1 MRVLVTGGAGYIGS
15 HTVVSLLED
24 GHEVE
29 VVDNLVNGNAEAVRR
44 AGELA
49 GAEVPLHEVD
59 LADAAATADLLSR
72 IDVDAVIHFA
82 ALKAVGESTQKP
94 LEYYANNLGT
104 TFSLLAAMRENDV
117 RTLVFSSSAT
127 VYGEKAPVPYVE
139 DFEPLDSSST
149 YGQTK
154 VMTERILTDVAAA
167 DPRWRIALLRYFN
180 PVGAHPSGRIGEDP
194 RGIPNN
200 LVPFIAQVAVGRREK
215 LSVFGGDYPTT
226 DGTCER
232 DYIHVQDVA
241 EGHVVALDAIAAGDA
256 AVHTW
261 NLGSGQGTSVLEMIG
276 SFERASGREIPHE
289 VVARRA
295 GDLPAF
301 WADPTKAERE
311 LGWRTARSVDDMCR
325 DTWNWQSQNP
335 QGYADA

>member
-15 HTVVSLLED
+15 HTVLTLLEQ
-24 GHEVE
+24 GHDVE
-29 VVDNLVNGNAEAVRR
+29 VVDNLVNGKAEAVRR
-44 AGELA
+44 VGELA
-49 GAEVPLHEVD
+49 GRDVALHEVD
-59 LADAAATADLLSR
+59 LTDRTATHAVLAR
-72 IDVDAVIHFA
+72 GFDAVIHFA
-82 ALKAVGESTQKP
+82 ALKAVGESAQKP
-94 LEYYANNLGT
+94 LEYYANNMGS
-104 TFSLLAAMRENDV
+104 TFTLLEAMRSHDV

-167 DPRWRIALLRYFN
+167 DPAWRVALLRYFN

-194 RGIPNN
+194 QGTPNN
-200 LVPFIAQVAVGRREK
+200 LVPFIAQVAVGRRER
-215 LSVFGGDYPTT
+215 LSVFGGDYPTA

-241 EGHVVALDAIAAGDA
+241 EGHVVALDAILADEPG
-256 AVHTW
+256 VHAW
-261 NLGSGQGTSVLEMIG
+261 NLGSGQGTSVLGMIHA
-276 SFERASGREIPHE
+276 FERASGCEIPYD
-289 VVARRA
+289 VVDRRP

-301 WADPTKAERE
+301 WADPSKAEQE
-311 LGWRTARSVDDMCR
+311 LGWTTSRTVDDMCR
-325 DTWNWQSQNP
+325 DTWTWQSQNP
-335 QGYADA
+335 RGYDA

>member
-15 HTVVSLLED
+15 HTVLTLLEQ

-29 VVDNLVNGNAEAVRR
+29 VVDNLVNGKAEAVRR
-44 AGELA
+44 VGELA
-49 GAEVPLHEVD
+49 GRDVALHEVD
-59 LADAAATADLLSR
+59 LTDRTATHAVLAR
-72 IDVDAVIHFA
+72 GFDAVIHFA

-94 LEYYANNLGT
+94 LEYYANNMGS
-104 TFSLLAAMRENDV
+104 TFTLLEAMRSHDV

-167 DPRWRIALLRYFN
+167 DPAWRVALLRYFN

-194 RGIPNN
+194 QGTPNN
-200 LVPFIAQVAVGRREK
+200 LVPFIAQVAVGRRER
-215 LSVFGGDYPTT
+215 LSVFGGDYPTA

-241 EGHVVALDAIAAGDA
+241 EGHVVALDAILADQPG
-256 AVHTW
+256 VHAW
-261 NLGSGQGTSVLEMIG
+261 NLGSGQGTSVLEMIHA
-276 SFERASGREIPHE
+276 FERASGREIPYD
-289 VVARRA
+289 VVDRRP

-301 WADPTKAERE
+301 WADPSKAEQE
-311 LGWRTARSVDDMCR
+311 LGWTTSRTVDDMCR
-325 DTWNWQSQNP
+325 DTWTWQSQNP
-335 QGYADA
+335 QGYDA

>member
-15 HTVVSLLED
+15 HTVLTLLEQ
-24 GHEVE
+24 GHDVE
-29 VVDNLVNGNAEAVRR
+29 VVDNLVNGKAEAVRR
-44 AGELA
+44 VGELA
-49 GAEVPLHEVD
+49 GRDVVLHEVD
-59 LADAAATADLLSR
+59 LTDRTATH
-72 IDVDAVIHFA
+72 DVLARGFDAVIHFA

-94 LEYYANNLGT
+94 LEYYANNMGS
-104 TFSLLAAMRENDV
+104 TFTLLEAMRAHDV

-167 DPRWRIALLRYFN
+167 DPGWRVALLRYFN

-194 RGIPNN
+194 QGTPNN
-200 LVPFIAQVAVGRREK
+200 LVPFIAQVAVGRRER
-215 LSVFGGDYPTT
+215 LSVFGGDYPTA

-241 EGHVVALDAIAAGDA
+241 EGHVVALDAILADEPG
-256 AVHTW
+256 VHAW
-261 NLGSGQGTSVLEMIG
+261 NLGSGQGTSVLEMIHA
-276 SFERASGREIPHE
+276 FERASGREIPYD
-289 VVARRA
+289 VVDRRP

-301 WADPTKAERE
+301 WADPSKAEQE
-311 LGWRTARSVDDMCR
+311 LGWTTSRTVDDMCR
-325 DTWNWQSQNP
+325 DTWTWQSQNP
-335 QGYADA
+335 QGYDA

>member
-15 HTVVSLLED
+15 HTAVTLIEA
-24 GHEVE
+24 GHDVE
-29 VVDNLVNGNAEAVRR
+29 VVDNLCGGKAEAVRR
-44 AGELA
+44 VGELTDTT
-49 GAEVPLHEVD
+49 VPLHVVD
-59 LADAAATADLLSR
+59 LT
-72 IDVDAVIHFA
+72 DVDATAKLIAHGAYDSVIHFA

-94 LEYYANNLGT
+94 LEYYANNIGATL
-104 TFSLLAAMRENDV
+104 SLLAAMRAAEV

-127 VYGEKAPVPYVE
+127 VYGPAAPVPYRE
-139 DFEPLDSSST
+139 DFAPLDSSST

-154 VMTERILTDVAAA
+154 VMTERILSDFAAA
-167 DPRWRIALLRYFN
+167 EPNWRIALLRYFN

-194 RGIPNN
+194 QGIPNN
-200 LVPFIAQVAVGRREK
+200 LVPFIAQVAVGRRER

-241 EGHVVALDAIAAGDA
+241 EGHAAALDAIAQADP

-261 NLGSGQGTSVLEMIG
+261 NLGSGRATSVLQMVKA
-276 SFERASGREIPHE
+276 FERASARQISYEI
-289 VVARRA
+289 VDRRP

-301 WADPTKAERE
+301 WADPSKAATE
-311 LGWRTARSVDDMCR
+311 LDWTTTRDVDAMCR
-325 DTWNWQSQNP
+325 DAWNWQSQNP
-335 QGYADA
+335 NGYA

>member
-15 HTVVSLLED
+15 HTVVALIED

-29 VVDNLVNGNAEAVRR
+29 VVDSLVNGKAEAVRR
-44 AGELA
+44 VEELT
-49 GAEVPLHEVD
+49 GASVPLHELD
-59 LADAAATADLLSR
+59 LCDTAGTRALLADGGFDG
-72 IDVDAVIHFA
+72 VVHFA

-94 LEYYANNLGT
+94 LEYYANNMGS
-104 TFSLLAAMRENDV
+104 TFSLMAAMRDADV

-127 VYGEKAPVPYVE
+127 VYGAAAPVPYQE

-154 VMTERILTDVAAA
+154 VMTERIMRDVAAA
-167 DPRWRIALLRYFN
+167 DPSWRIALLRYFN

-200 LVPFIAQVAVGRREK
+200 LVPFIAQVAVGRRER

-241 EGHVVALDAIAAGDA
+241 EGHVVALDAIADREPG
-256 AVHTW
+256 VHAW
-261 NLGSGQGTSVLEMIG
+261 NLGSGTGTSVLEMIRA
-276 SFERASGREIPHE
+276 FERASGREVPYEIVE
-289 VVARRA
+289 RRP
-295 GDLPAF
+295 GDLAAF
-301 WADPTKAERE
+301 WADPSKAERE
-311 LGWRTARSVDDMCR
+311 LGWTTSRSVDDMCR
-325 DTWNWQSQNP
+325 DTWTWQSQNP
-335 QGYADA
+335 DGYDA

>member
-15 HTVVSLLED
+15 HTVLTLLEQ
-24 GHEVE
+24 GHDVE
-29 VVDNLVNGNAEAVRR
+29 VVDNLVNGKAEAVRR
-44 AGELA
+44 VGELA
-49 GAEVPLHEVD
+49 GRDVALHEVD
-59 LADAAATADLLSR
+59 LTDRTATHAVLGR
-72 IDVDAVIHFA
+72 GFDAVIHFA

-94 LEYYANNLGT
+94 LEYYANNMGS
-104 TFSLLAAMRENDV
+104 TFTLLEAMRSHDV

-139 DFEPLDSSST
+139 DFQPLDSSST

-167 DPRWRIALLRYFN
+167 DPAWRVALLRYFN

-194 RGIPNN
+194 QGTPNN
-200 LVPFIAQVAVGRREK
+200 LVPFIAQVAVGRRER
-215 LSVFGGDYPTT
+215 LSVFGGDYPTA

-241 EGHVVALDAIAAGDA
+241 EGHVVALDAILADEPG
-256 AVHTW
+256 VHAW
-261 NLGSGQGTSVLEMIG
+261 NLGSGQGTSVLEMIHA
-276 SFERASGREIPHE
+276 FERASGREIPYD
-289 VVARRA
+289 VVDRRP

-301 WADPTKAERE
+301 WADPSKAEQE
-311 LGWRTARSVDDMCR
+311 LGWTTSRTVDDMCR
-325 DTWNWQSQNP
+325 DTWTWQSQYP
-335 QGYADA
+335 QGYDA

>member
-15 HTVVSLLED
+15 HTVLTLLEQ
-24 GHEVE
+24 GHDVE
-29 VVDNLVNGNAEAVRR
+29 VVDNLVNGKAEAVRR
-44 AGELA
+44 VGELA
-49 GAEVPLHEVD
+49 GRDVALHEVD
-59 LADAAATADLLSR
+59 LTDRTATHAVLAR
-72 IDVDAVIHFA
+72 GFDAVIHFA
-82 ALKAVGESTQKP
+82 ALKAVGESAQKP
-94 LEYYANNLGT
+94 LEYYANNMGS
-104 TFSLLAAMRENDV
+104 TFTLLEAMRYHDV

-167 DPRWRIALLRYFN
+167 DPAWRVALLRYFN

-194 RGIPNN
+194 QGTPNN
-200 LVPFIAQVAVGRREK
+200 LVPFIAQVAVGRRER
-215 LSVFGGDYPTT
+215 LSVFGGDYPTA

-241 EGHVVALDAIAAGDA
+241 EGHVVALDAILADEPG
-256 AVHTW
+256 VHAW
-261 NLGSGQGTSVLEMIG
+261 NLGSGQGTSVLEMIHA
-276 SFERASGREIPHE
+276 FERASGREIPYD
-289 VVARRA
+289 VVDRRP

-301 WADPTKAERE
+301 WADPSKAEQE
-311 LGWRTARSVDDMCR
+311 LGWTTSRTVDDMCR
-325 DTWNWQSQNP
+325 DTWTWQSQNP
-335 QGYADA
+335 RGYDA

>member
-15 HTVVSLLED
+15 HTVLTLLEQ
-24 GHEVE
+24 GHDVE
-29 VVDNLVNGNAEAVRR
+29 VVDNLVNGKAEAVRR
-44 AGELA
+44 VGELA
-49 GAEVPLHEVD
+49 GRDVALHEVD
-59 LADAAATADLLSR
+59 LTDRTATHAVLAR
-72 IDVDAVIHFA
+72 GFDAVIHFA
-82 ALKAVGESTQKP
+82 ALKAVGESAQKP
-94 LEYYANNLGT
+94 LEYYANNMGS
-104 TFSLLAAMRENDV
+104 TFTLLEAMRSHDV

-167 DPRWRIALLRYFN
+167 DPAWRVALLRYFN

-194 RGIPNN
+194 QGTPNN
-200 LVPFIAQVAVGRREK
+200 LVPFIAQVAVGRRER
-215 LSVFGGDYPTT
+215 LSVFGGDYPTA

-241 EGHVVALDAIAAGDA
+241 EGHVVALDAILADEPG
-256 AVHTW
+256 VHAW
-261 NLGSGQGTSVLEMIG
+261 NLGSGQGTSVLEMIHA
-276 SFERASGREIPHE
+276 FERASGREIPYD
-289 VVARRA
+289 VVDRRP

-301 WADPTKAERE
+301 WADPSKAEQE
-311 LGWRTARSVDDMCR
+311 LGWTTSRTVDDMCR
-325 DTWNWQSQNP
+325 DTWTWQSQNP
-335 QGYADA
+335 RGYDA

>member
-15 HTVVSLLED
+15 HTVVRLVES

-29 VVDNLVNGNAEAVRR
+29 VVDNLVNGKAEAVRR
-44 AGELA
+44 VEELT
-49 GAEVPLHEVD
+49 GASVPLHVVD
-59 LADAAATADLLSR
+59 LCDGDATRRVLEQGR
-72 IDVDAVIHFA
+72 FDAVIHFA

-94 LEYYANNLGT
+94 LEYYANNMGA
-104 TFSLLAAMRENDV
+104 TFTLLAAMRDTGV
-117 RTLVFSSSAT
+117 TTIVFSSSAT
-127 VYGEKAPVPYVE
+127 VYGAAAPVPYVE

-167 DPRWRIALLRYFN
+167 DPTWRIAMLRYFN

-200 LVPFIAQVAVGRREK
+200 LVPFIAQVAVGRRER

-241 EGHVVALDAIAAGDA
+241 DGHVVALDAIAAGDA
-256 AVHTW
+256 GVHAW
-261 NLGSGQGTSVLEMIG
+261 NLGSGTGTSVLEMIKA
-276 SFERASGREIPHE
+276 FERASGREIPYD
-289 VVARRA
+289 VVERRA

-311 LGWRTARSVDDMCR
+311 LGWVTTRTVDDMCR
-325 DTWNWQSQNP
+325 DTWTWQSQNP
-335 QGYADA
+335 NGYDD

>member
-15 HTVVSLLED
+15 HTVLTLLEQ
-24 GHEVE
+24 GHDVE
-29 VVDNLVNGNAEAVRR
+29 VVDNLVIGKAEAVRR
-44 AGELA
+44 VGELA
-49 GAEVPLHEVD
+49 GRDVALHEVD
-59 LADAAATADLLSR
+59 LTDRTATHAVLGR
-72 IDVDAVIHFA
+72 GFDAVIHFA

-94 LEYYANNLGT
+94 LEYYANNMGS
-104 TFSLLAAMRENDV
+104 TFTLLEAMRSHDV

-139 DFEPLDSSST
+139 DFQPLDSSST

-167 DPRWRIALLRYFN
+167 DPAWRVALLRYFN

-194 RGIPNN
+194 QGTPNN
-200 LVPFIAQVAVGRREK
+200 LVPFIAQVAVGRRER
-215 LSVFGGDYPTT
+215 LSVFGGDYPTA

-241 EGHVVALDAIAAGDA
+241 EGHVVALDAILADEPG
-256 AVHTW
+256 VHAW
-261 NLGSGQGTSVLEMIG
+261 NLGSGQGTSVLEMIHA
-276 SFERASGREIPHE
+276 FERASGREIPYD
-289 VVARRA
+289 VVDRRP

-301 WADPTKAERE
+301 WADPSKAEQE
-311 LGWRTARSVDDMCR
+311 LGWTTSRTVDDMCR
-325 DTWNWQSQNP
+325 DTWTWQSQNP
-335 QGYADA
+335 QGYDA

>member
-15 HTVVSLLED
+15 HTVLTLLEQ
-24 GHEVE
+24 GHDVE
-29 VVDNLVNGNAEAVRR
+29 VVDNLVNGKAEAVRR
-44 AGELA
+44 VGELA
-49 GAEVPLHEVD
+49 GRDVALHEVD
-59 LADAAATADLLSR
+59 LTDRTATHAVLAR
-72 IDVDAVIHFA
+72 GFDAVIHFA
-82 ALKAVGESTQKP
+82 ALKAVGESAQKP
-94 LEYYANNLGT
+94 LEYYANNMGS
-104 TFSLLAAMRENDV
+104 TFTLLEAMRSHDV

-167 DPRWRIALLRYFN
+167 DPAWRVALLRYFN

-194 RGIPNN
+194 QGTPNN
-200 LVPFIAQVAVGRREK
+200 LVPFIAQVAVGRRER
-215 LSVFGGDYPTT
+215 LSVFGGDYPTA

-241 EGHVVALDAIAAGDA
+241 EGHVVALDAILADEPG
-256 AVHTW
+256 VHAW
-261 NLGSGQGTSVLEMIG
+261 NLGSGQGTSVLEMIHA
-276 SFERASGREIPHE
+276 FERASGCEIPYD
-289 VVARRA
+289 VVDRRP

-301 WADPTKAERE
+301 WADPSKAEQE
-311 LGWRTARSVDDMCR
+311 LGWTTSRTVDDMCR
-325 DTWNWQSQNP
+325 DTWTWQSQNP
-335 QGYADA
+335 QGYDA

>member
-15 HTVVSLLED
+15 HTVLTLLEQ
-24 GHEVE
+24 GHDVE
-29 VVDNLVNGNAEAVRR
+29 VVDNLANGKAEAVRR
-44 AGELA
+44 VGELA
-49 GAEVPLHEVD
+49 GRDVALHEVD
-59 LADAAATADLLSR
+59 LTDRTATHAVLAR
-72 IDVDAVIHFA
+72 GFDAVIHFA

-94 LEYYANNLGT
+94 LEYYANNMGS
-104 TFSLLAAMRENDV
+104 TFTLLEAMRSHDV

-167 DPRWRIALLRYFN
+167 DPAWRVALLRYFN

-194 RGIPNN
+194 QGTPNN
-200 LVPFIAQVAVGRREK
+200 LVPFIAQVAVGRRER
-215 LSVFGGDYPTT
+215 LSVFGGDYPTA

-241 EGHVVALDAIAAGDA
+241 EGHVVALDAILADEPG
-256 AVHTW
+256 VHAW
-261 NLGSGQGTSVLEMIG
+261 NLGSGQGTSVLEMIHA
-276 SFERASGREIPHE
+276 FERASGREIPYD
-289 VVARRA
+289 VVDRRP

-301 WADPTKAERE
+301 WADPSKAEQE
-311 LGWRTARSVDDMCR
+311 LGWTTSRTVDDMCR
-325 DTWNWQSQNP
+325 DTWTWQSQNP
-335 QGYADA
+335 QGYDA

>member
-15 HTVVSLLED
+15 HTVLTLLEQ

-29 VVDNLVNGNAEAVRR
+29 VVDNLVNGKAEAVRR
-44 AGELA
+44 VGELA
-49 GAEVPLHEVD
+49 GRDVALHEVD
-59 LADAAATADLLSR
+59 LTDRTATHAVLAR
-72 IDVDAVIHFA
+72 GFDAVIHFA

-94 LEYYANNLGT
+94 LEYYANNMGS
-104 TFSLLAAMRENDV
+104 TFTLLEAMRSHDV

-167 DPRWRIALLRYFN
+167 DPAWRVALLRYFN

-194 RGIPNN
+194 QGIPNN
-200 LVPFIAQVAVGRREK
+200 LVPFIAQVAVGRRER
-215 LSVFGGDYPTT
+215 LSVFGGDYPTA

-241 EGHVVALDAIAAGDA
+241 EGHVVALDAILADEPG
-256 AVHTW
+256 VHAW
-261 NLGSGQGTSVLEMIG
+261 NLGSGQGTSVLEMIHA
-276 SFERASGREIPHE
+276 FERASGREIPYD
-289 VVARRA
+289 VVDRRP

-301 WADPTKAERE
+301 WADPSKAEQE
-311 LGWRTARSVDDMCR
+311 LGWTTSRTVDDMCR
-325 DTWNWQSQNP
+325 DTWTWQSQNP
-335 QGYADA
+335 QGYDA